1 METRDDKAAAQR
13 MDWLIREI
21 RRHNLLYYQRDAP
34 EISDAAYDELLAEL
48 RQLEERFPE
57 LKRKDSPTQTVGAP
71 LKTSFAPVEH
81 YRPMLS
87 LDSSAEAGAVNVFLG
102 RIQRNWPQGTELL
115 IQPKIDGLS
124 VELIYRE
131 GRLEVASTRGDGQVG
146 EDITPNLLTIEQV
159 PSRLGGSAPELVVIR
174 GEVYM
179 DRQGFL
185 DLNRSL
191 LEEGK
196 EPFAN
201 PRNAAAG
208 SLRQLDPRIT
218 AGRPL
223 RFFPFEICN
232 PQDLGLER
240 DSQAR
245 EHFQSWGLPS
255 HPEHWRLGWGMDFIT
270 QAHAWYQEHRGELP
284 FEIDGVVIKVDRLDL
299 RREMLTTARHPL
311 WAMAWKFPPRLEK
324 TVVRD
329 IVVQVGRT
337 GKLTPVALLEPV
349 DVGGATVS
357 RASLHNFGEVARL
370 DVRVGDLVRIERAG
384 DVIPYVRQVE
394 KKARPRGPALE
405 PPRHCPACGSAI
417 VREGAYHLCPNRL
430 GCPAQVQAAI
440 RHYAGRQAMDI
451 EGLGPK
457 RVAQLLERGLISD
470 ILSLYHLHRH
480 RRELEKLE
488 GWGSLSAANLLES
501 IQASRGRPLDRFIF
515 ALGIPSVGQATA
527 RELAQG
533 YQDLEALAQAGEEE
547 LCRVPGVIPKTAGRI
562 RRFFQRPQTRSMA
575 LALYREVRP
584 TPVARRQDERAPL
597 AGCSVVFT
605 GSLESLTRSQAESLV
620 RRLGGRPTKTVSKK
634 TAYVVVGTEPG
645 SKARRARDLGVK
657 ILDEAGFLELVGGQR
672 PAPED
677 RPTDM
682 KQDRLDFG
690 E

>member
-1 METRDDKAAAQR
+1 MKTPDYEKAAR
-13 MDWLIREI
+13 RVDWLTREL
-21 RRHNLLYYQRDAP
+21 RRHNQLYYQADAP
-34 EISDAAYDELLAEL
+34 EISDAAYDRLLAEL
-48 RQLEERFPE
+48 RELEERFPG
-57 LKRKDSPTQTVGAP
+57 LRRDHSPTQTVGAP

-87 LDSSAEAGAVNVFLG
+87 LDSSADQGAVNVFLG
-102 RIQRNWPQGTELL
+102 RILRNWPRGTELL
-115 IQPKIDGLS
+115 LQPKIDGLS
-124 VELIYRE
+124 VELVYRE
-131 GRLEVASTRGDGQVG
+131 GRLQVASTRGDGRVG
-146 EDITPNLLTIEQV
+146 EDITPNLLTIEEV
-159 PSRLGGSAPELVVIR
+159 PSRLAGPAPELVVIR

-179 DRQGFL
+179 DRQGFWE
-185 DLNRSL
+185 LNRSL
-191 LEEGK
+191 VAAGK

-208 SLRQLDPRIT
+208 SLRQLDPRVT

-232 PQDLGLER
+232 PRDLGLER

-245 EHFQSWGLPS
+245 ELFAAWGLADYR
-255 HPEHWRLGWGMDFIT
+255 EHWRLGWGLDFISEV
-270 QAHAWYQEHRGELP
+270 HHWYQQRREHLP
-284 FEIDGVVIKVDRLDL
+284 FEIDGVVMKVDRLEL

-324 TVVRD
+324 TLVRD

-357 RASLHNFGEVARL
+357 RASLHNFGELARL
-370 DVRVGDLVRIERAG
+370 GVRVGDLVRIERAG
-384 DVIPYVRQVE
+384 DVIPQVRRVE
-394 KKARPRGPALE
+394 ACAWPPAPAPE
-405 PPRHCPACGSAI
+405 PPRQCPACGSAI
-417 VREGAYHLCPNRL
+417 VSEGAYHLCPNRL
-430 GCPAQVQAAI
+430 GCPAQIQAAI

-457 RVAQLLERGLISD
+457 RVAQLLDEGLISD
-470 ILSLYHLHRH
+470 ILSLYHLEQHRQ
-480 RRELEKLE
+480 ELEELE
-488 GWGSLSAANLLES
+488 GWGPLSAANLLDS
-501 IQASRGRPLDRFIF
+501 IQASRGRPLDRFVF

-527 RELAQG
+527 RELARA
-533 YQDLEALAQAGEEE
+533 YPDMEELARAGEEE
-547 LCRVPGVIPKTAGRI
+547 LCRLPGVIPKTAGLV
-562 RRFFQRPQTRSMA
+562 RRFFQGPQTRRLA

-584 TPVARRQDERAPL
+584 APLEGRADERAPL

-605 GSLESLTRSQAESLV
+605 GALESLSRSQAESLV

-634 TAYVVVGTEPG
+634 TAYVVVGADPG

-657 ILDEAGFLELVGGQR
+657 ILDEAGFLELVGRRR
-672 PAPED
+672 PAAPGK
-677 RPTDM
+677 DM